1 MNGRFVVLTAL
12 KDLRRRLADPVALI
26 MWFGLPLVI
35 GTMIMALSTGG
46 DGAGP
51 RGRLLVAD
59 EDDSFVSGLLAGA
72 AGQGPLGELFEV
84 TQVDPDEGRRVVD
97 DGDASALLILP
108 AGLQDAVLGEGT
120 AEIELV
126 TNPAQRILPGM
137 LEEAIEIVVEAA
149 FYGERVLG
157 EPARRIADG
166 PPLDSDFFSNETIVE
181 ITTAINTR
189 LRELG
194 DTLSPPVLT
203 VEHIAPAD
211 DADGTSAPGFGDLG
225 LVLLP
230 GVIFMS
236 VLFIGQGLSSDVWEE
251 KRFGTLRRAVFAPPA
266 TAAFLA
272 GKLLA
277 GAGLVGVAALVGVAV
292 GAVFFDLPLPY
303 APLAM
308 LWTTFGGVV
317 LLVYFVL
324 LQLVASSPRAGNVLT
339 TLVLFPA
346 MMLGGSFFPFEAMPA
361 WMAALG
367 RWTPNG
373 IAVVRL
379 KEIVAAAP
387 DAAGLL
393 TAALAIGLPA
403 LAACAVSVRLLRGPF
418 LMR

>member
-1 MNGRFVVLTAL
+1 MNGRFIGITAA
-12 KDLRRRLADPVALI
+12 KDLRRRLADPAALV
-26 MWFGLPLVI
+26 MWFGLPLAI
-35 GTMIMALSTGG
+35 GAMIVALSSGG

-59 EDDSFVSGLLAGA
+59 EDESFVSGMLAGA
-72 AGQGPLGELFEV
+72 AGQGPLGELFDV
-84 TQVDPDEGRRVVD
+84 TPVDRDEGRRIVD
-97 DGDASALLILP
+97 AGDASALLILP
-108 AGLQDAVLGEGT
+108 AGLQEAVLGEG
-120 AEIELV
+120 AVEIRLV

-137 LEEAIEIVVEAA
+137 LEEALEIVVEAA

-166 PPLDSDFFSNETIVE
+166 PPPDSDFFSNDTIVE
-181 ITTAINTR
+181 LSTTINTR

-203 VEHIAPAD
+203 VEHVAPD
-211 DADGTSAPGFGDLG
+211 DSDASGAPGFGDLG
-225 LVLLP
+225 LIVLP

-236 VLFIGQGLSSDVWEE
+236 ILFIGQGLSSDVWEE
-251 KRFGTLRRAVFAPPA
+251 KRFGTLRRAVFAPPSMS
-266 TAAFLA
+266 AFLA

-277 GAGLVGVAALVGVAV
+277 GAGLVGAAALVGVAV
-292 GAVFFDLPLPY
+292 GAVFFDLPLPQ
-303 APLAM
+303 APLAIV
-308 LWTTFGGVV
+308 WTTFAGVA

-339 TLVLFPA
+339 TLVVFPA

-361 WMAALG
+361 WMAAIG

-403 LAACAVSVRLLRGPF
+403 LAAGALCGRLLRGAF

>member
-1 MNGRFVVLTAL
+1 MNGRFIGITAV
-12 KDLRRRLADPVALI
+12 KDLRRRLADPAALI
-26 MWFGLPLVI
+26 MWFGLPLAI
-35 GTMIMALSTGG
+35 GAMIVALSSGG

-59 EDDSFVSGLLAGA
+59 EDESFVSGMLAGA
-72 AGQGPLGELFEV
+72 AGQGPLGELFDV
-84 TQVDPDEGRRVVD
+84 TPVDRDEGRRIVD
-97 DGDASALLILP
+97 AGDASALLILP
-108 AGLQDAVLGEGT
+108 AGLQEAVLGEESV
-120 AEIELV
+120 EIRLV

-137 LEEAIEIVVEAA
+137 LEEALEIVVEAA

-166 PPLDSDFFSNETIVE
+166 PPPDSDFFSNDVIVE
-181 ITTAINTR
+181 LSTTINTR

-203 VEHIAPAD
+203 VEHVAPD
-211 DADGTSAPGFGDLG
+211 ESDASGAPGFGDLG
-225 LVLLP
+225 LIVLP

-236 VLFIGQGLSSDVWEE
+236 ILFIGQGLSSDVWEE
-251 KRFGTLRRAVFAPPA
+251 KRFGTLRRAVFAPPSMS
-266 TAAFLA
+266 AFLA

-277 GAGLVGVAALVGVAV
+277 GAGLVGAAALVGVAV
-292 GAVFFDLPLPY
+292 GAVFFDLPLPQ
-303 APLAM
+303 APLAI
-308 LWTTFGGVV
+308 LWTTFAGVA

-339 TLVLFPA
+339 TLVVFPV

-361 WMAALG
+361 WMAAIG

-393 TAALAIGLPA
+393 SAALAIGLPA
-403 LAACAVSVRLLRGPF
+403 LAAGALCGRLLRGAF

>member
-1 MNGRFVVLTAL
+1 MNGRFAGITAL
-12 KDLRRRLADPVALI
+12 KDLRRRLADPAALI
-26 MWFGLPLVI
+26 MWFGIPLAI
-35 GTMIMALSTGG
+35 GSMILALSSGG

-51 RGRLLVAD
+51 RGRLLIAN
-59 EDDSFVSGLLAGA
+59 EDDSFVSGLLVGA
-72 AGQGPLGELFEV
+72 AGQGPLGELFDV
-84 TQVDPDEGRRVVD
+84 TRVDREEGRRLVD
-97 DGDASALLILP
+97 AGEASALLILP
-108 AGLQDAVLGEGT
+108 AGLQEAVLGEGK
-120 AEIELV
+120 AEIRLV

-137 LEEAIEIVVEAA
+137 IEEALEIVVEAA

-157 EPARRIADG
+157 ELVRPIADG
-166 PPLDSDFFSNETIVE
+166 PLPDSDFFSNETVAE
-181 ITTAINTR
+181 LSTAINTR
-189 LRELG
+189 LRQLD

-203 VEHIAPAD
+203 VEHVAPAES
-211 DADGTSAPGFGDLG
+211 DAPSAPTFADLG

-236 VLFIGQGLSSDVWEE
+236 TLFVGQGISSDVWEE
-251 KRFGTLRRAVFAPPA
+251 KRFGTLRRAVFAPPSM
-266 TAAFLA
+266 AAFFA

-292 GAVFFDLPLPY
+292 GVFFFDLPLPH

-308 LWTTFGGVV
+308 LWTTFAGVA

-324 LQLVASSPRAGNVLT
+324 LQLVASSQRAGNVLT
-339 TLVLFPA
+339 TLVLFPI
-346 MMLGGSFFPFEAMPA
+346 MMLGGSFFPFEAMPP
-361 WMAALG
+361 WMAAIG

-393 TAALAIGLPA
+393 TAAPAIGLPA
-403 LAACAVSVRLLRGPF
+403 LAACAVSVRLLRGAF